1 MRTLADKVV
10 VITGGSSG
18 IGLAIARELASC
30 GARLV
35 LNALADE
42 ELAGIGTEFGDE
54 VAIVPGNIAER
65 ATAECLLANA
75 LDRFGRVD
83 ALINNAG
90 IFRHGP
96 VAHID
101 LDALERMIALNFG
114 AVVRNSYLFARV
126 MIQQGNGHIVNIS
139 SISSTMTT
147 PGCGVYGSTKRA
159 VEAFSDALRIELA
172 GTGVRVGIVAPGT
185 TNTGLFDRVPGQ
197 GRADSANTAVR
208 KLDPADLAE
217 AVRFMLERPEHA
229 NLAHLRLYSAD
240 QRH

>member
-1 MRTLADKVV
+1 MRTLEGRVV
-10 VITGGSSG
+10 AITGGSSG
-18 IGLAIARELASC
+18 IGRAIARELASC
-30 GARLV
+30 GTKLV

-42 ELAGIGTEFGDE
+42 ELAAIASELGDG
-54 VAIVPGNIAER
+54 VAIVPGDIAEPTTGER
-65 ATAECLLANA
+65 LLASA

-96 VAHID
+96 VADVD
-101 LDALERMIALNFG
+101 LDELDRMISLNFG

-126 MIQQGNGHIVNIS
+126 MIGQGDGHIINIS
-139 SISSTMTT
+139 SISATITT
-147 PGCGVYGSTKRA
+147 PGCGAYGGTKRA

-172 GTGVRVGIVAPGT
+172 GTGVRIGIVAPGT
-185 TNTGLFDRVPGQ
+185 TDTDLFDRVPGQ
-197 GRADSANTAVR
+197 GRAVSANAAVR

-217 AVRFMLERPEHA
+217 AVRFMLERPRHA